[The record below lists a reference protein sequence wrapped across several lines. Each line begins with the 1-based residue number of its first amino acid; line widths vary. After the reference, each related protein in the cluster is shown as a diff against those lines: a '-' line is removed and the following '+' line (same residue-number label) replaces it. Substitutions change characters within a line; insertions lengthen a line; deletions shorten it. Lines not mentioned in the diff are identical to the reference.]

1 MGHSIPIQK
10 LKRKK
15 LEDALWAILE
25 IPDWFGF
32 RANTESGQTPHRTS
46 TEIKNSSGEIQSCL
60 ETVTKAIACE
70 FSTR

>member
-15 LEDALWAILE
+15 LEDALWPILE

-46 TEIKNSSGEIQSCL
+46 TDLKNSSGEIQ
-60 ETVTKAIACE
+60 
-70 FSTR
+70 